1 MPPVAAS
8 VSMHGCAATWRL
20 CGIER
25 AFSARCSIS
34 SAKIGADLLDASW
47 GLTRASIFFRK
58 KMDCRVTSA
67 FTRVHSPSKTGVNA
81 LEDALCPAMTAEG
94 SVQTLRSKSS
104 GDEVHLS
111 PVAQPCEQLRRR
123 PSIGREA
130 ELDLRVADGDAALE
144 AEHAVDAT
152 DVVAALFQK
161 LLQFAG
167 FLERDFRNVRA
178 APVHGR
184 RAVEARRIVGC
195 RQRIVERLVPLQIG
209 LEIVVGE
216 EGGSEPSQRQHH

>member
-8 VSMHGCAATWRL
+8 VSMPGCAATWPP

-34 SAKIGADLLDASW
+34 SGKLGADLLDA
-47 GLTRASIFFRK
+47 LY
-58 KMDCRVTSA
+58 
-67 FTRVHSPSKTGVNA
+67 
-81 LEDALCPAMTAEG
+81 PAMTADG

-104 GDEVHLS
+104 DDEVHLS
-111 PVAQPCEQLRRR
+111 PGAQPREQLCCR
-123 PSIGREA
+123 PAIGRQT
-130 ELDLRVADGDAALE
+130 ELELRVADSDATLE
-144 AEHAVDAT
+144 AEHAVDAA

-161 LLQFAG
+161 LLQLAR
-167 FLERDFRNVRA
+167 FLEGDFWNVRGA
-178 APVHGR
+178 AVHGR
-184 RAVEARRIVGC
+184 RAVEARGVVGR

-216 EGGSEPSQRQHH
+216 EGGPEPS